1 MRVELTFKNTPKERE
16 LFEFLKK
23 NSEYIGKSGY
33 IKQLLA
39 KELEREKMKKNKSIK

>member
-1 MRVELTFKNTPKERE
+1 MRVEITFKNTPNEKE

-23 NSEYIGKSGY
+23 KSKYIGKSGY

-39 KELEREKMKKNKSIK
+39 KELEKENNK